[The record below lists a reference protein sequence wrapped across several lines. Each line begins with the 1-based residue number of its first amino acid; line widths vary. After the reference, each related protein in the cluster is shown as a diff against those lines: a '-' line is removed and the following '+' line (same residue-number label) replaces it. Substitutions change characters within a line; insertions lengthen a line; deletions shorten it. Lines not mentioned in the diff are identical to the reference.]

1 MMVGTAGLVDVF
13 RGGGVGSVSS
23 CVRTTHMPD
32 SDGGVLVVSAGG
44 AFEDSDAPEYLLSPL
59 GKKRR

>member
-1 MMVGTAGLVDVF
+1 MIVATAGLADVF

-44 AFEDSDAPEYLLSPL
+44 ALEDSEAPAYLVSP
-59 GKKRR
+59 